1 MEVML
6 PEDIRNYIESLSEDS
21 KKAFAI
27 HFALGNPD
35 CGLEIVKQAVIDG
48 NDQ

>member
-1 MEVML
+1 MEQIL

-27 HFALGNPD
+27 TFALGNPD
-35 CGLEIVKQAVIDG
+35 CGLKIVKQAVKDG
-48 NDQ
+48 ND

>member
-1 MEVML
+1 MEQIL

-27 HFALGNPD
+27 TFALGNPD
-35 CGLEIVKQAVIDG
+35 CGLEIVKQAVKDG
-48 NDQ
+48 ND